1 MHPIKI
7 LSALALAL
15 LPSAALAHHSG
26 GHGRVV
32 EASVYHPDFH
42 GGITYCG
49 QRYQHWGVS
58 AAHPFLPCGT
68 RLAVSHKG
76 RSIRLVVNDRCDNC
90 GRLDLSAGAAY
101 RLGVPLDGLASVR
114 IREL

>member
-1 MHPIKI
+1 MHPIP
-7 LSALALAL
+7 LLLAAAAL
-15 LPSAALAHHSG
+15 LVSPSAHAHHGSG
-26 GHGRVV
+26 HSREV
-32 EASVYHPDFH
+32 EASVYHPEFH

-76 RSIRLVVNDRCDNC
+76 RSIRLQITDRCDDC

-101 RLGVPLDGLASVR
+101 RLGVPLDGLARVR